1 MNIELAYSIHLGN
14 DKNKT
19 KRAKEIAK
27 NNPSNTTSFSN
38 NSIQNSKGLSKV
50 NNHNLRK
57 YDNNTELIKIIYGS
71 NDLVQDVKNLYLQE
85 FENAR
90 LEYNEKQTRNDRKIE
105 NYFDHISY
113 CWSSSKRRL

>member
-38 NSIQNSKGLSKV
+38 NSIQNSKGKV
-50 NNHNLRK
+50 TTK
-57 YDNNTELIKIIYGS
+57 TYGS
-71 NDLVQDVKNLYLQE
+71 ASSALFAEENNFATNDNLSAITKNNLIPTALE
-85 FENAR
+85 KISSTNFEN
-90 LEYNEKQTRNDRKIE
+90 LMQENNLITYSEK
-105 NYFDHISY
+105 
-113 CWSSSKRRL
+113 